1 MIWPKIQS
9 HHVTYIRTYVFLFSR
24 EIIIISECIAE
35 TFLFIQE
42 DDDSGADDDLF
53 AKTTHR
59 VSL

>member
-1 MIWPKIQS
+1 M
-9 HHVTYIRTYVFLFSR
+9 YVFLFSR

>member
-1 MIWPKIQS
+1 MAQDPEPPRI
-9 HHVTYIRTYVFLFSR
+9 HTFLFSR